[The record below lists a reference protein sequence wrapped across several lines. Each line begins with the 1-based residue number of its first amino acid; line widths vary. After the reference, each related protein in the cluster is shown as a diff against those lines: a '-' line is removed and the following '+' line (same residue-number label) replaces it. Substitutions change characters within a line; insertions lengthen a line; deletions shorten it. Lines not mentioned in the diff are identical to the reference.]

1 MMFHTFLGVP
11 SVWDDVRFD
20 HGAADEL
27 RRQLTAT
34 ALAIAEA
41 MAAVDAEAIPATA
54 DWVGA
59 YSLDFDAER
68 AGWSALAAEL
78 VASVELAIAEV
89 TAAAEAA
96 AVDQA
101 TRVALRERLAA
112 VPSVVLVDPP
122 AGGDPGG

>member
-1 MMFHTFLGVP
+1 MMFRTFLAMP
-11 SVWDDVRFD
+11 SVGDDVRFD

-27 RRQLTAT
+27 RRQLAAT
-34 ALAIAEA
+34 ALAVAEA
-41 MAAVDAEAIPATA
+41 MAAVDAEAVLATA

-59 YSLDFDAER
+59 HSLDFDAER

-78 VASVELAIAEV
+78 MASVELAVAAV
-89 TAAAEAA
+89 TAAAAAA

>member
-27 RRQLTAT
+27 RRQLAAT

-78 VASVELAIAEV
+78 VASVELAVAEV
-89 TAAAEAA
+89 TAAEAA